1 MIAQGRSRDDSWER
15 FGAGLRCCVDD
26 EYMHLKKK
34 SGRLN
39 SCFRILGLTSQAGEE
54 EAVYGAGAGVQH
66 DNSAQYGTLAK
77 SLTIVYPPV
86 YRIQQV

>member
-34 SGRLN
+34 
-39 SCFRILGLTSQAGEE
+39 
-54 EAVYGAGAGVQH
+54 AVG
-66 DNSAQYGTLAK
+66 
-77 SLTIVYPPV
+77 
-86 YRIQQV
+86 